1 MRQRLRL
8 RREENNLSNSMSC
21 VGTGKQSVFNIFSR
35 GVLNIGLLLETRA
48 CWKRKRKIQS
58 WQSIGIENK
67 EKKNIDKATPYT
79 GMLIPSSALHLERRV
94 LHLGPLPHPKDN
106 PTQCVQLPTET
117 LCRGGLSELEAMPLV
132 LCGLQFHIVEDIQLH
147 PLLTV

>member
-1 MRQRLRL
+1 MAKHRNRKQRKEIYRQG
-8 RREENNLSNSMSC
+8 NSLH
-21 VGTGKQSVFNIFSR
+21 GYAYP
-35 GVLNIGLLLETRA
+35 L
-48 CWKRKRKIQS
+48 
-58 WQSIGIENK
+58 
-67 EKKNIDKATPYT
+67 Y
-79 GMLIPSSALHLERRV
+79 SALHLERGV

-147 PLLTV
+147 LLTV